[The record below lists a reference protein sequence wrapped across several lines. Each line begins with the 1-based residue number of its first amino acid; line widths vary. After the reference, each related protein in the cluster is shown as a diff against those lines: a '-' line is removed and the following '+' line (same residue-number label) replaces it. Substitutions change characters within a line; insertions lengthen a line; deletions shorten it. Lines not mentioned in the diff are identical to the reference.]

1 MMQIACGRIIDAFS
15 LLRKAG
21 AMAWAVPGVLLGI
34 PFQRAAHM
42 GTSLGC
48 GGQQADGRLKS
59 IDDQLRA
66 EDCAGRRNTSAK
78 GLVFPCTRSLNSMA
92 DTIEDVIPH
101 LLNPV
106 ATYKFDV
113 EEE

>member
-1 MMQIACGRIIDAFS
+1 MREG
-15 LLRKAG
+15 
-21 AMAWAVPGVLLGI
+21 
-34 PFQRAAHM
+34 
-42 GTSLGC
+42 
-48 GGQQADGRLKS
+48 
-59 IDDQLRA
+59 
-66 EDCAGRRNTSAK
+66 ENTSAK

>member
-1 MMQIACGRIIDAFS
+1 MMSDRLWPDY
-15 LLRKAG
+15 LRKAG
-21 AMAWAVPGVLLGI
+21 AMAWAVSGVLLGI

-66 EDCAGRRNTSAK
+66 EDCAGRRK
-78 GLVFPCTRSLNSMA
+78 HLCERVGLPLHKVTQ
-92 DTIEDVIPH
+92 
-101 LLNPV
+101 
-106 ATYKFDV
+106 
-113 EEE
+113 

>member
-1 MMQIACGRIIDAFS
+1 
-15 LLRKAG
+15 
-21 AMAWAVPGVLLGI
+21 MAWAVPGVLLGI

-59 IDDQLRA
+59 IDDQLRTVR
-66 EDCAGRRNTSAK
+66 EGENTSAK

>member
-1 MMQIACGRIIDAFS
+1 MGSPRCA
-15 LLRKAG
+15 
-21 AMAWAVPGVLLGI
+21 PGNSI
-34 PFQRAAHM
+34 SARSHM

-66 EDCAGRRNTSAK
+66 EDCAGRRK
-78 GLVFPCTRSLNSMA
+78 HLCERLVFPCTRSLNSMA